1 MVYYSVDHDQAMYQW
16 FTHALGVCK
25 STHHLNGLI
34 RLETRHSGPS
44 LGLICPESN
53 WSNVE
58 NAADVL
64 QVQLDLNISNG
75 QND

>member
-1 MVYYSVDHDQAMYQW
+1 MVKYLVDHGQAMYQW
-16 FTHALGVCK
+16 FAYDLGVCK
-25 STHHLNGLI
+25 STHPLNGLF
-34 RLETRHSGPS
+34 RLETRHNGPS
-44 LGLICPESN
+44 LGLICPDSN

-75 QND
+75 RND